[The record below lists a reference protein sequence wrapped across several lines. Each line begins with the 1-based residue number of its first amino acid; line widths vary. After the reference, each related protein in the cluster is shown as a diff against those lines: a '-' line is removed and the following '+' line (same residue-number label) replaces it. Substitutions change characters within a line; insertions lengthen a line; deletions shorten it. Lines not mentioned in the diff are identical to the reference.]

1 MDKIFDK
8 GLTEEDKQEGL
19 LKSAKNIEDKNE
31 ELLKAISAT
40 NEVSRTAKNESDF
53 NYDFKYK
60 FYTFYRDFE
69 KFKRMV
75 SIDPKH
81 GKLKKFH
88 KPLTNFKNHK
98 PTTIET
104 KSCKDRIINNVN
116 QFYKK
121 LFDTYKKNYDSKKIF
136 DPNQIKIFGKKKQK
150 PKSTEKNTERDVQ
163 KPLWFGINR
172 KQFEEL
178 TGDF

>member
-1 MDKIFDK
+1 
-8 GLTEEDKQEGL
+8 
-19 LKSAKNIEDKNE
+19 
-31 ELLKAISAT
+31 
-40 NEVSRTAKNESDF
+40 
-53 NYDFKYK
+53 
-60 FYTFYRDFE
+60 
-69 KFKRMV
+69 MV

-88 KPLTNFKNHK
+88 KPLTDLKNHK

-104 KSCKDRIINNVN
+104 KRRKDRIINNVN

-121 LFDTYKKNYDSKKIF
+121 FFDTYKKNYDSKKNF

-178 TGDF
+178 TGDFQNNQDNNDFKININKRTYDEKKMQKKKKNE

>member
-1 MDKIFDK
+1 
-8 GLTEEDKQEGL
+8 
-19 LKSAKNIEDKNE
+19 
-31 ELLKAISAT
+31 
-40 NEVSRTAKNESDF
+40 
-53 NYDFKYK
+53 
-60 FYTFYRDFE
+60 
-69 KFKRMV
+69 MV

-88 KPLTNFKNHK
+88 KPLTDLKNHK

-104 KSCKDRIINNVN
+104 KRRKDRIINNVN

-121 LFDTYKKNYDSKKIF
+121 FFDTYKKNCDSKKNF

-178 TGDF
+178 TGDFQNNQDNNDFKININKRTYDEKKMRKKKMNE